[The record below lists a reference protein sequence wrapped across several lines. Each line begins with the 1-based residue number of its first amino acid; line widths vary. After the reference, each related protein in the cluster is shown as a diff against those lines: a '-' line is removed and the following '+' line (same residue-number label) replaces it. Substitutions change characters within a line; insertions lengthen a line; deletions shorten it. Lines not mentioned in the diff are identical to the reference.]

1 MNKLD
6 RRNMIF
12 FGLGTVGRDMF
23 YALEAN
29 ALIYYLSNVLDL
41 PLGVFVATSMV
52 FTVLRVFDA
61 LNDPI
66 MGLLVD
72 NTRSRHGRF
81 KPPMALGALAGG
93 ACYLVLFADFG
104 LRDYWFVAVFAIA
117 YILWD
122 IFYGLNDIA
131 YWSMLPSLSVEQ
143 KTREKMGRLCPYLRQ
158 YRYVCHHGGVGADH
172 LRAGQYPQGMV
183 HRGTGRYYF
192 DAAVPAVYPFRGE
205 GTQGYVPPGGGKDH
219 PARDVGGSDQKTT
232 SCCGRPLPCRFSISA
247 T

>member
-72 NTRSRHGRF
+72 NTRSRHG
-81 KPPMALGALAGG
+81 ALSRRWRWALWRAAPAILCCLPIS
-93 ACYLVLFADFG
+93 ACGITGLLRYL
-104 LRDYWFVAVFAIA
+104 
-117 YILWD
+117 
-122 IFYGLNDIA
+122 
-131 YWSMLPSLSVEQ
+131 
-143 KTREKMGRLCPYLRQ
+143 
-158 YRYVCHHGGVGADH
+158 
-172 LRAGQYPQGMV
+172 
-183 HRGTGRYYF
+183 
-192 DAAVPAVYPFRGE
+192 
-205 GTQGYVPPGGGKDH
+205 
-219 PARDVGGSDQKTT
+219 
-232 SCCGRPLPCRFSISA
+232 PLPIFCGIFF
-247 T
+247 TD